1 MAGPNV
7 QETFTTGASA
17 SVGNASDILVV
28 PTGVTSAKLTTVGLD
43 GSNTVK
49 TQKRTSPGG
58 AWVDQTTYNSDQ
70 TNTAITVAAGE
81 EWRLVQVTQQATRT
95 SATSFPAR
103 AEEPQHEQPVVPIR
117 RSSGH
122 PRWR

>member
-7 QETFTTGASA
+7 QETFTTGSTA
-17 SVGNASDILVV
+17 SVGNASDTMVV

-58 AWVDQTTYNSDQ
+58 AWVDQTTYSSDQ

-81 EWRLVQVTQQATRT
+81 EWRLVQVTQQATKDVRYKLT
-95 SATSFPAR
+95 CES
-103 AEEPQHEQPVVPIR
+103 
-117 RSSGH
+117 
-122 PRWR
+122 